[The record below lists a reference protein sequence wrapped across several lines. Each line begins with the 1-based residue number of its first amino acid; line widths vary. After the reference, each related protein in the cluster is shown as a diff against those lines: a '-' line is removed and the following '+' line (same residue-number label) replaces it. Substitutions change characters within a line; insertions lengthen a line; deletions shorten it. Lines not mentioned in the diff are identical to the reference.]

1 MKLDKIIDGSIVLG
15 VGLGLTD
22 VQNILCIILLSCQV
36 LLIMVKAITKI
47 YLKVKNGKLEE
58 IEEVIND
65 TKEELKDFDNKL

>member
-1 MKLDKIIDGSIVLG
+1 MKLDKVIDGSIVLG

>member
-1 MKLDKIIDGSIVLG
+1 MKLDKVIDGSIVLG

-36 LLIMVKAITKI
+36 FLIMVKAITKI

-65 TKEELKDFDNKL
+65 AKEELKDFDNKL

>member
-1 MKLDKIIDGSIVLG
+1 MKLDKVIDGSIVLG

-58 IEEVIND
+58 IEEAIND
-65 TKEELKDFDNKL
+65 AKEELKDFDNKL

>member
-1 MKLDKIIDGSIVLG
+1 MKLDKVLDTSIVLG

-22 VQNILCIILLSCQV
+22 IQNILCIILLSCQV
-36 LLIMVKAITKI
+36 FLIMVKAITKI